1 MKTEFPVPR
10 VGYEV
15 WWIINPLYPNENWLH
30 APFGTLEEATG
41 FMSRMMARPEP
52 RAKDAMAYIIQV
64 SRQSMGVQYND
75 YT

>member
-1 MKTEFPVPR
+1 
-10 VGYEV
+10 
-15 WWIINPLYPNENWLH
+15 
-30 APFGTLEEATG
+30 
-41 FMSRMMARPEP
+41 MMARPEP